1 MTRWH
6 NYFMEIC
13 TTVAKNSKCLSRQ
26 IGALIVIDKSIVSTG
41 YNGPP
46 RGVKHCNERYQLPPD
61 NKECPRRREGYP
73 SGEGLHLCPA
83 AHAEVNCISNAARL
97 GVSVKGGTLYLNT
110 VCPCK
115 NCAAQ
120 IINAGLTEVVVASL
134 EYYDWMG
141 PQLFEEAGISIVCPI
156 PTR

>member
-1 MTRWH
+1 MNWH
-6 NYFMEIC
+6 TYFMLIC
-13 TTVAKNSKCLSRQ
+13 ESLAKNSKCMSRQ
-26 IGALIVIDKSIVSTG
+26 IGSLIVIDKSIVSTG

-46 RGVKHCNERYQLPPD
+46 RGTKHCIERYNISHLTD
-61 NKECPRRREGYP
+61 RMCPRRLAGYR

-110 VCPCK
+110 CTPCK

-120 IINAGLTEVVVASL
+120 IINAGIIQVVCLTLSA
-134 EYYDWMG
+134 YDDLG
-141 PQLFEEAGISIVCPI
+141 PILLEEAGIEVLTIAH
-156 PTR
+156 